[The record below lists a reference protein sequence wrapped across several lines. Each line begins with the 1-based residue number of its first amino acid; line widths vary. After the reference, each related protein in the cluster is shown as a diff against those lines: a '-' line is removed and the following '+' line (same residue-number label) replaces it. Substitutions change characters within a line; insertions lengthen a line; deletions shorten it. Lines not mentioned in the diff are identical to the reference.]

1 MARFTD
7 RQQAPPRPPASQPPR
22 VRPPQPPADPALQQ
36 RSWAALMLAVLSLIT
51 MMLLSGNVRRGVYV
65 VVVALVIAMTGLWL
79 AISAMSRA
87 RRGRTGRPRGAV
99 LATVLG
105 VIGCLFSGFVL
116 AGFLMFWPQ
125 LTQYSDC
132 LSGANTV
139 SAQQACQQQ
148 LNNSVGNEIGVLG
161 G

>member
-7 RQQAPPRPPASQPPR
+7 RQQTPPRPPAYQPLR
-22 VRPPQPPADPALQQ
+22 QRPPADPALQQ
-36 RSWAALMLAVLSLIT
+36 RSWAALMLAVLSLIA
-51 MMLLSGNVRRGVYV
+51 MMLMSGNVRRGVYV
-65 VVVALVIAMTGLWL
+65 VVVALVIAATGLWL

-87 RRGRTGRPRGAV
+87 RRGGTGRPRGVV
-99 LATVLG
+99 LATILG
-105 VIGCLFSGFVL
+105 VVGFLFSGFVL

-125 LTQYSDC
+125 LTQYSNC

-148 LNNSVGNEIGVLG
+148 LNNSVGNEVGVLG